1 MAATRIA
8 DAGAS
13 GTTATG
19 FSWLVS
25 AIAGRSLLG
34 AGLRGS
40 DIFEGKQR
48 FGREQDR
55 KQG

>member
-1 MAATRIA
+1 MPRVAAARTSRLWL
-8 DAGAS
+8 AGLLPA
-13 GTTATG
+13 A
-19 FSWLVS
+19 

-34 AGLRGS
+34 AGLRGG

-55 KQG
+55 KEG